1 MKTIKD
7 IITELTEYRE
17 ERTKELNWRK
27 NEIHNTYILAKHD
40 LLVIE
45 NMQDSEN
52 TLNKIIDELQEL
64 QKRIIERNNKK

>member
-1 MKTIKD
+1 MKTIND
-7 IITELTEYRE
+7 IMTELTEHRE

-27 NEIHNTYILAKHD
+27 NEIHNTYTLAKHD

-64 QKRIIERNNKK
+64 QKRIIERNNKE

>member
-7 IITELTEYRE
+7 IITELTEHRE
-17 ERTKELNWRK
+17 ERTKELSWRK
-27 NEIHNTYILAKHD
+27 NEIHNTYTLAKHD

-64 QKRIIERNNKK
+64 QKRIIERNK

>member
-1 MKTIKD
+1 MKTIND
-7 IITELTEYRE
+7 IITELTEHKE

-64 QKRIIERNNKK
+64 QKRIIERNK

>member
-7 IITELTEYRE
+7 IITELTEHRE

-52 TLNKIIDELQEL
+52 TLNKIIDELQEP
-64 QKRIIERNNKK
+64 QKRIIERNK

>member
-1 MKTIKD
+1 MKTIND
-7 IITELTEYRE
+7 IIKELTEHKE
-17 ERTKELNWRK
+17 ERTRELDWRK

-64 QKRIIERNNKK
+64 QKRIIKRNEK